1 MLLRSG
7 KEYVPLV
14 GSNKNNKKY
23 NKNNINLDLRHS
35 SYYENKYSFYDFCM
49 VFSMTLVG
57 YVIIYEELYP

>member
-23 NKNNINLDLRHS
+23 NKKYNKEKTLKTSDINDLMQCI
-35 SYYENKYSFYDFCM
+35 D
-49 VFSMTLVG
+49 
-57 YVIIYEELYP
+57 VIYIVRS